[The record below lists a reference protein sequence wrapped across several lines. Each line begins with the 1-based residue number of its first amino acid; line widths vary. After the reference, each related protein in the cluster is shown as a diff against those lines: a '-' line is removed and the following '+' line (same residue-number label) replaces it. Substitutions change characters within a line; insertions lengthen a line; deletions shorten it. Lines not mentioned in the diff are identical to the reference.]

1 MNTSPLKIS
10 VFVIAFA
17 ALLPVQSLCAK
28 EPAATNPRVP
38 SGPITAPG
46 PNNPVVTGTVDVVKL
61 QLSELRTQIA
71 SAMAKIQQQDA
82 KIEELKKE
90 IAAQKQEA
98 KFASTVVTSGVNKMG
113 EELKAL
119 TADFKSHTHSY
130 SVGNGSI
137 AAGSL
142 FASLKQNPNYAITLV
157 TSDGKSG
164 GRTGP
169 PEK

>member
-10 VFVIAFA
+10 VFVIAIA
-17 ALLPVQSLCAK
+17 ALLPMQSLCAK
-28 EPAATNPRVP
+28 EPPATNPRAP

-61 QLSELRTQIA
+61 QLSELKAQIA
-71 SAMAKIQQQDA
+71 SAQTKIQQQDA

-90 IAAQKQEA
+90 IASQKQEA
-98 KFASTVVTSGVNKMG
+98 KFTSTVVTSGVNKMG

-119 TADFKSHTHSY
+119 TADFKSHTHSFTA
-130 SVGNGSI
+130 GNGSI
-137 AAGSL
+137 AAGVL
-142 FASLKQNPNYAITLV
+142 FSGLKQNPNYDITLV
-157 TSDGKSG
+157 TSSGKSG
-164 GRTGP
+164 GHTGP